1 MKVIAQVGQDEV
13 LMQATA
19 DEIRMMLG
27 FNYSHLADDAGFGEK
42 RITRVGFEIDIK
54 EINRNSQFLRSL
66 SKEHIDR
73 LKDTLDGINKH
84 VLELDIVAEKMI
96 LFDTL
101 ANIEDA
107 K

>member
-1 MKVIAQVGQDEV
+1 MKVIAQGGQGEV
-13 LMQATA
+13 LIQATA

-27 FNYSHLADDAGFGEK
+27 FNYNHLAENAGFGVN

-84 VLELDIVAEKMI
+84 VLELDVVAEKMI